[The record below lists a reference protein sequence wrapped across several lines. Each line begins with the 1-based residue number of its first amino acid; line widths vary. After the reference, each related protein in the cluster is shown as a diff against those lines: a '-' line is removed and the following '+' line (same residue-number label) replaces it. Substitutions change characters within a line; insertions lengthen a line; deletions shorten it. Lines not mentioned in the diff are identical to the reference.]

1 MMEEKVQRKNRGQ
14 LQAPAAYTD
23 PTCVIVQTVVS
34 RTEGQEALEA
44 TGCTMVIC
52 LEGQFPPPPNFGEN
66 NMHKTKGIYCGV
78 ERRIHISS
86 SAKT

>member
-1 MMEEKVQRKNRGQ
+1 MEEKVQRKNRGQ

-34 RTEGQEALEA
+34 RTQGQEALEA

-52 LEGQFPPPPNFGEN
+52 LEGQFPHPKILG
-66 NMHKTKGIYCGV
+66 KITCTKPKEFIV
-78 ERRIHISS
+78 E
-86 SAKT
+86 